1 KKEGSQLIS
10 KIAKKD
16 PIYLKPVINELL
28 QLQYKQDLS
37 VRVILTKSL
46 LEIAKKEPD
55 LIPVSTII
63 NLYSDEDSFIRETS
77 TKILG
82 FIGYKVPLEAVN
94 ILLNKALI
102 DEEWIVRDAA
112 VSSLGNIIQ
121 KVDDKRQII
130 EKLVFLMKD
139 KNNWVRNSSM
149 NLIASIEN
157 IDPSIIPIENVIG
170 NLNHEN
176 SKVRQGAASLLKIYD
191 FNIIDDNFEK
201 VLILLGDESD
211 EVRRSIINTMIEIIQ
226 KVGLSKIISRL
237 LKNLSD
243 SGSLTTQ
250 QSIALILGRIAKYED
265 EKIKKR
271 IIALLKVRCEMSQD
285 PIICETLAKLKEA

>member
-1 KKEGSQLIS
+1 
-10 KIAKKD
+10 
-16 PIYLKPVINELL
+16 
-28 QLQYKQDLS
+28 
-37 VRVILTKSL
+37 
-46 LEIAKKEPD
+46 
-55 LIPVSTII
+55 
-63 NLYSDEDSFIRETS
+63 
-77 TKILG
+77 
-82 FIGYKVPLEAVN
+82 VPLEAVN

-130 EKLVFLMKD
+130 DELVLLMND

-149 NLIASIEN
+149 NLIASIKN
-157 IDPSIIPIENVIG
+157 IDPSIIPIEKVLG
-170 NLNHEN
+170 NLNHGD
-176 SKVRQGAASLLKIYD
+176 SKVRQGAANLLKIYD

-211 EVRRSIINTMIEIIQ
+211 DVRRSIINTMIEIIQ

-250 QSIALILGRIAKYED
+250 QSIALILGRTAKYED

-271 IIALLKVRCEMSQD
+271 IITLLKVRCEMSQD